1 MACRGLEFLPADCA
15 AWLLRNTADRPVNV
29 FEASAGLFSLLTG
42 RDPPFETA
50 LDWLQFAYTVD
61 RAGAYVAHASTV
73 LVPSAV
79 TEGDDLFPVI
89 IVHLRRQYPEVYG
102 LGGNTARAHEH
113 RDSLIRAGEGMS
125 GVNSANSSFKLVA
138 YAGKLDHLNLAGINN
153 PSPNLTTV
161 YIDTPLVGP
170 TPEPLEYVPSPGR
183 LRQPRGYPPGS
194 TGPYSG
200 GAQ

>member
-1 MACRGLEFLPADCA
+1 MS
-15 AWLLRNTADRPVNV
+15 WLLGSTADRPTNV

-42 RDPPFETA
+42 RYPPFEA
-50 LDWLQFAYTVD
+50 AFDWLQFIYTSD
-61 RAGAYVAHASTV
+61 RSGAYVAHASTV

-79 TEGDDLFPVI
+79 AEGDDLFLALL
-89 IVHLRRQYPEVYG
+89 VHLRRQYPEVYG
-102 LGGNTARAHEH
+102 LGGNTARAHECK
-113 RDSLIRAGEGMS
+113 DTPLGAGEGMS
-125 GVNSANSSFKLVA
+125 GVNSVNSSFKLVA
-138 YAGKLDHLNLAGINN
+138 YAGRLDNLNLAGINN

-170 TPEPLEYVPSPGR
+170 TPDPLEYIPLPGR
-183 LRQPRGYPPGS
+183 LRQPSGYPPGS